1 MSILKKYTLNLIN
14 KPSANTIKLPF
25 GLRLGG
31 VIDINTPFFIFN
43 ALTTKVKDPGDKL
56 YIEAISRYH
65 RKDCNIYNLYVESAI
80 GDDYIL
86 QVDFDL
92 DLKFCA
98 AKLFYQTHEI
108 YSQNVEELSQWE
120 NQIIG
125 DEYIRLPDGVEYDR
139 EWEPGRR
146 GHISGYKM
154 DERLFSESFSSYHEL
169 QRLMMLY
176 SRPIGDDVKEYL
188 LVSSIHSSDK
198 DVISVMAG
206 INLNVGEVKFN

>member
-1 MSILKKYTLNLIN
+1 MSILKKYVLNKIN
-14 KPSANTIKLPF
+14 KPPANAIKLPF

-31 VIDINTPFFIFN
+31 VIDINTSFFIFN
-43 ALTTKVKDPGDKL
+43 SLVTKVKDPGDKL
-56 YIEAISRYH
+56 FIEAISRFH
-65 RKDCNIYNLYVESAI
+65 RRDCNIYNLYVESAA

-92 DLKFCA
+92 DFKFCA

-108 YSQNVEELSQWE
+108 LPQSVKELAQWE

-139 EWEPGRR
+139 EWESERR

-154 DERLFSESFSSYHEL
+154 DERLFSESFNSYHEL

-176 SRPIGDDVKEYL
+176 ARPLGDDVKEYL

-206 INLNVGEVKFN
+206 VNLNIEEVKFN